1 MNKADLVKKL
11 AIKMNITQSQS
22 RGVSK
27 HLSGNGD

>member
-11 AIKMNITQSQS
+11 ADKNEYNSEPVT
-22 RGVSK
+22 RVSK